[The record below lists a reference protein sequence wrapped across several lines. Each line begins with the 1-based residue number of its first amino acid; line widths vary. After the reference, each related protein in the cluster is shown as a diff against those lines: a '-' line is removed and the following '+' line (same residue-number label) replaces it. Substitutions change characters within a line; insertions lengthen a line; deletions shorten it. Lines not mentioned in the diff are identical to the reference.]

1 VDELCDSYNYRWKTI
16 KNIRKNMRKKK
27 DRKKR
32 RRIKQKTYRKVQNLQ
47 RKYDE
52 IMGIPRQTECVLCN
66 ITVSGLTI

>member
-1 VDELCDSYNYRWKTI
+1 VKLLLGLMLRKISCTACVDELCDSYNYRWKRI

-47 RKYDE
+47 RK
-52 IMGIPRQTECVLCN
+52 
-66 ITVSGLTI
+66 